1 MDGIASHTNDSS
13 FALLSLTTRSP
24 EEETA
29 VANPERPQTGAN
41 TFLKPG
47 SQCAQWYREA
57 VRFIPGGTSKA
68 NLYMRPHPL
77 YVRGG
82 SGCWATDLEGVERLD
97 CVNNFTSLIHGHAFP
112 PVVQAVTAQLSRG
125 TNFAFSTPDEL
136 MLAKLLV
143 ERVPGL
149 DLVRFGN
156 SGTEAVM
163 MAIKAARAFTGRDR
177 IAKIE
182 GAYHG
187 YYDDVQVSFH
197 STPPDWGL
205 DDAPASLPSSG
216 GIPKHRIQETLVL
229 PWNDPDATER
239 LLTRHKNELAAV
251 IVDPLSN
258 RMGFI
263 PPAPGYL
270 KHLREVTRAYGILV
284 IFDEV
289 ISLRV
294 GYTGGQGR
302 YGGDPDL
309 TAMGKIIGGGF
320 PVGATGGKVEVM
332 AVFDPGSKGPR
343 ILSGGTFSAN
353 PVTMTAGLAAM
364 QAMDRTTFARL
375 EDMGARL
382 RARLND
388 VFTKSGQ
395 PGQVTGDGSLFRFVM
410 VGRLLRNYRD
420 TVEPGVDERS
430 YRLFMALL
438 DAGIMVNNNGLGC
451 LSTPMGEAEL
461 DRIEAGVEQALST
474 LAKE

>member
-1 MDGIASHTNDSS
+1 MS
-13 FALLSLTTRSP
+13 
-24 EEETA
+24 
-29 VANPERPQTGAN
+29 VQQRPQTALN
-41 TFLKPG
+41 VFLRPD

-57 VRFIPGGTSKA
+57 GRHIPGGTSKA

-77 YVRGG
+77 YIRGG
-82 SGCWATDLEGVERLD
+82 NACWATDLEGIERLD
-97 CVNNFTSLIHGHAFP
+97 CINSFTALIHGHAFL
-112 PVVQAVTAQLSRG
+112 PVVQAVRDQLSRG
-125 TNFAFSTPDEL
+125 TNFSFSTPEEL
-136 MLAKLLV
+136 RLGKLLV

-149 DLVRFGN
+149 EQVRFGN

-187 YYDDVQVSFH
+187 YYDDVQVSFN
-197 STPPDWGL
+197 SAPPHWGP

-229 PWNDPDATER
+229 PWNDPEAAER
-239 LLTRHKNELAAV
+239 LLTRHKNELAAL
-251 IVDPLSN
+251 IVDPLAN

-270 KHLREVTRAYGILV
+270 KHLRDVTRAYGILI

-294 GYTGGQGR
+294 GYGGAQAR

-320 PVGATGGKVEVM
+320 PVGATGGKAEVV
-332 AVFDPGSKGPR
+332 AVFDPGTKGPR
-343 ILSGGTFSAN
+343 IASGGTFSAN
-353 PVTMTAGLAAM
+353 PITMAAGLAAM
-364 QAMDRTTFARL
+364 QAMDQAAFARL

-382 RARLND
+382 RKRLND
-388 VFTKSGQ
+388 VFKQGGV
-395 PGQVTGDGSLFRFVM
+395 PAQVTGDGSLFRLVM
-410 VGRLLRNYRD
+410 TDRPLRNYRD
-420 TVEPGVDERS
+420 TVEPEAAARS
-430 YRLFMALL
+430 SRLFMGLL
-438 DAGIMVNNNGLGC
+438 DNGIMVNDNGLAC

-461 DRIEAGVEQALST
+461 DIIEAALERALQALSRN
-474 LAKE
+474 A

>member
-1 MDGIASHTNDSS
+1 
-13 FALLSLTTRSP
+13 
-24 EEETA
+24 
-29 VANPERPQTGAN
+29 
-41 TFLKPG
+41 PG

-57 VRFIPGGTSKA
+57 LRYIPGGTSKA
-68 NLYMRPHPL
+68 NLYMKPHPL
-77 YVRGG
+77 YLRNGT
-82 SGCWATDLEGVERLD
+82 GCWATDLEGVERLD
-97 CVNNFTSLIHGHAFP
+97 CINNFTSLIHGHAFP
-112 PVVQAVTAQLSRG
+112 PIVQAVEAQLSRG
-125 TNFAFSTPDEL
+125 TNFAFSTPEEL
-136 MLAKLLV
+136 RLAKLLV

-149 DLVRFGN
+149 EMVRFGN

-197 STPPDWGL
+197 SEPPDWGL

-216 GIPKHRIQETLVL
+216 GIPKHRVQETLVL

-239 LLTRHKNELAAV
+239 LITRHKSELAAV
-251 IVDPLSN
+251 IVDPLAN

-294 GYTGGQGR
+294 GYSGAQGR

-320 PVGATGGKVEVM
+320 PVGATGGKAEVM
-332 AVFDPGSKGPR
+332 AVFDPGTKGPR

-353 PVTMTAGLAAM
+353 PITMTAGVAAL
-364 QAMDRTTFARL
+364 QALDRGAFARL
-375 EDMGARL
+375 EDMGSRL
-382 RARLND
+382 RARLNE
-388 VFTKSGQ
+388 VFRSSGQ
-395 PGQVTGDGSLFRFVM
+395 EGQVTGDGSLFRLMM
-410 VGRLLRNYRD
+410 VTRPLRNYRD
-420 TVEPGVDERS
+420 TVEVGAAQRS

-438 DAGIMVNNNGLGC
+438 DAGIMVNDNGLGC
-451 LSTPMGEAEL
+451 LSTPMGESEL
-461 DRIEAGVEQALST
+461 DRIADALEAGLSRLT
-474 LAKE
+474 KA

>member
-1 MDGIASHTNDSS
+1 VENSQR
-13 FALLSLTTRSP
+13 L
-24 EEETA
+24 
-29 VANPERPQTGAN
+29 QTGAN
-41 TFLKPG
+41 AFLKAD
-47 SQCAQWYREA
+47 SQCAQWFREA
-57 VRFIPGGTSKA
+57 VRYIPGGTSKA
-68 NLYMRPHPL
+68 NLYMRPHAL

-82 SGCWATDLEGVERLD
+82 TRCWATDLDGVERLD
-97 CVNNFTSLIHGHAFP
+97 CINNFTSLIHGHAFP
-112 PVVQAVTAQLSRG
+112 PVVQAVTAQLTRG
-125 TNFAFSTPDEL
+125 TNFAFSTPEEL
-136 MLAKLLV
+136 LLAKLLV

-149 DLVRFGN
+149 EQVRFGN

-197 STPPDWGL
+197 SEPPDWGL

-216 GIPKHRIQETLVL
+216 GIPKHRVQETLVL
-229 PWNDPDATER
+229 PWNDAEATER
-239 LLTRHKNELAAV
+239 LLTRHKNDLAAV
-251 IVDPLSN
+251 IVDPLAN

-270 KHLREVTRAYGILV
+270 EHLREVTRAYGILV

-289 ISLRV
+289 ISLRI
-294 GYTGGQGR
+294 GYAGAQGR

-320 PVGATGGKVEVM
+320 PVGATGGKAEVM
-332 AVFDPGSKGPR
+332 AVFDPGTKGPR

-364 QAMDRTTFARL
+364 QALDRAAFGRL

-382 RARLND
+382 RPRLTD
-388 VFTKSGQ
+388 TFKRSGQ
-395 PGQVTGDGSLFRFVM
+395 AGQVTGEGSLFRLMM
-410 VGRLLRNYRD
+410 VGRPLRNYRD
-420 TVEPGVDERS
+420 TVEIGADQRS

-451 LSTPMGEAEL
+451 LSTPMGDAEL
-461 DRIEAGVEQALST
+461 DRIEGALERALSI

>member
-1 MDGIASHTNDSS
+1 VKNTQ
-13 FALLSLTTRSP
+13 
-24 EEETA
+24 
-29 VANPERPQTGAN
+29 RPQSGAN
-41 TFLKPG
+41 AFLKAD

-57 VRFIPGGTSKA
+57 VRYIPGGTSKA
-68 NLYMRPHPL
+68 NLYMRPHAL

-97 CVNNFTSLIHGHAFP
+97 CINNFTSLIHGHAFP
-112 PVVQAVTAQLSRG
+112 PVVQAVTAQLARG
-125 TNFAFSTPDEL
+125 TNFAFSTPEEL
-136 MLAKLLV
+136 LLAKLLV

-149 DLVRFGN
+149 EQVRFGN

-197 STPPDWGL
+197 SAPPDWGP

-216 GIPKHRIQETLVL
+216 GIPKHRVLETLVL
-229 PWNDPDATER
+229 PWNDQEATER
-239 LLTRHKNELAAV
+239 LLTRHKHELAAV
-251 IVDPLSN
+251 IVDPLAN
-258 RMGFI
+258 RMGFV

-294 GYTGGQGR
+294 GFAGAQGR

-320 PVGATGGKVEVM
+320 PVGATGGKAEVM
-332 AVFDPGSKGPR
+332 AVFDPGTKGSH

-364 QAMDRTTFARL
+364 QALDRGAFARL
-375 EDMGARL
+375 EDMGTRL
-382 RARLND
+382 RARLNE
-388 VFTKSGQ
+388 VFKRSGQ
-395 PGQVTGDGSLFRFVM
+395 AGQVTGDGSLFRLMM
-410 VGRLLRNYRD
+410 VSRPLRNYRD
-420 TVEPGVDERS
+420 TVEAGADQRS

-451 LSTPMGEAEL
+451 LSTPMGDAEL
-461 DRIEAGVEQALST
+461 DRIEAALERALSV